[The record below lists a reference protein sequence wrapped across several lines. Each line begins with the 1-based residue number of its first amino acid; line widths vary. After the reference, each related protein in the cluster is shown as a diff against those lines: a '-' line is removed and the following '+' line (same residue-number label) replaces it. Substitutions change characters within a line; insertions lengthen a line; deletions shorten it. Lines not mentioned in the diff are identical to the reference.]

1 VEPEEYRDK
10 IRIVMVDDDLDWIRL
25 LTINIHSVE
34 NDIMIAGSASTV
46 EKAIEVV
53 KIMEPD
59 VVLLDIN
66 LTENRY
72 DGIEAAYEI
81 TKISNAKII
90 MLTRFFDE
98 DLIRNS
104 FIAGAVNYLSKSEA
118 KRIPDVIRTIYK
130 KTSAVEILARDYGR
144 LKNSERKEK
153 LLSILSDSEKE
164 VMNLYIKGYKRKEIA
179 LSLGKTEDTIKNQ
192 VNSSLRKLKIGNR
205 KELLEKLAVRF

>member
-1 VEPEEYRDK
+1 MEPEEYRDK

-192 VNSSLRKLKIGNR
+192 VNSSLRKLRIGNR

>member
-1 VEPEEYRDK
+1 
-10 IRIVMVDDDLDWIRL
+10 MVDDDLDWIRL

-192 VNSSLRKLKIGNR
+192 VNSSLRKLRIGNR

>member
-1 VEPEEYRDK
+1 MEPEEYRDK